1 MTDFVYNR
9 NDYLMW
15 KMLIE
20 NNGGFSR
27 EVYDKFKK
35 QVKDKENLKILDIGT
50 GIGGLITR
58 VIELDTFKHNQEF
71 IGIDINDKS
80 LRDSGNYFKWWGQ
93 KNGYQISESKPKDDA
108 FASLIIKKKEIEH
121 KAKFYCASVY
131 DVNKILDLCNG
142 KPDVVMGNTVLEHL
156 NAELALEKIKT
167 YLKKGGLVYL
177 PVNAD
182 DELILRPEYADAEL
196 DEKITMG
203 FLHAQFKTPSVVIDG
218 KEYKQGDV
226 RCGRNLF
233 NNFSK
238 AGLEVLA
245 YGGSQKTIVPSKGYY
260 MEHEKNYL
268 EFFLGKMCDVAQA
281 NNNPPEKI
289 AAWFKERSEQL
300 KQGKLY
306 AILKQMDIL
315 AANTNSK

>member
-1 MTDFVYNR
+1 
-9 NDYLMW
+9 MW

-20 NNGGFSR
+20 NNGGFSQ
-27 EVYDKFKK
+27 EVYNKFKE

-58 VIELDTFKHNQEF
+58 IIELDTFNYNQEF

-80 LRDSGNYFKWWGQ
+80 LQDSGNYFKWWGQ
-93 KNGYQISESKPKDDA
+93 KNGYHILEQKIEDDA
-108 FASLIIKKKEIEH
+108 FANLIIKKEGMEH
-121 KAKFYCASVY
+121 RVKFYAASVY
-131 DVNKILDLCNG
+131 DVDKILGLCNG
-142 KPDVVMGNTVLEHL
+142 QPDVVMGNTVLEHL
-156 NAELALEKIKT
+156 NPELALKTIKT
-167 YLKKGGLVYL
+167 YLKEGGLVYL

-182 DELILRPEYADAEL
+182 DELIVRPEYADAEL

-226 RCGRNLF
+226 CCGRNLF
-233 NNFSK
+233 SNFSK

-245 YGGSQKTIVPSKGYY
+245 YGGSQKTIVPSKGRYKD
-260 MEHEKNYL
+260 HEKKYL
-268 EFFLGKMCDVAQA
+268 EFFLGQMRDIA
-281 NNNPPEKI
+281 NTSNLEKV

-300 KQGKLY
+300 EQGKLY
-306 AILKQMDIL
+306 MILKQMDIL
-315 AANTNSK
+315 GQKV